1 MDAYQYKYGDRPL
14 EGYTIQRAA
23 GRGGFGEVYYAVS
36 DSGRQVALKVV
47 QSHEQIELRGI
58 SQCMNLKSPHLVTV
72 FDVKYNDQ
80 KRPFVV
86 MEYVSGPSLSDLLKE
101 SPGGLGTQKAAFF
114 LREIA
119 KGLSYL
125 HECGIVHRDLKPSNI
140 FYENGYAKIG
150 DYGLTKAISA
160 SRHVSHTITVG
171 TVHYMA
177 PEIGAGKY
185 DRSVDIYAL
194 GVLLYEM
201 LTGQVPFL
209 GASPGEILM
218 KHMTAHPDLSN
229 VEEPFARVIR
239 KALAKDP
246 AERYQTVQELVEDV
260 FGAEHVR
267 NSVSQFAPE
276 ELSMVA
282 EHVAQKIG
290 RVQPKVGGQAGQ
302 PGQRQGEKD
311 FSKEVGKKA
320 ELIAK
325 KVETISGQV
334 AEKLKTVKQKAD
346 QAGRTSSK
354 IVDTIGPNQRKKL
367 VLMTMAAVAL
377 GAGLLSGGGFF
388 PAAIAVFV
396 MVAVASKII
405 FRARWHW
412 WPGLDEDSRWLG
424 KAGTCLLA
432 SFLAV
437 MLGTLAGQLLGL
449 PFSGGWGRL
458 PFRGFMIFP
467 WMGGPA
473 AQWGGSVL
481 TLAVPMLL
489 TDWWKLTDPKRDR
502 RVTLGSAIGV
512 GFLGFIAGSIF
523 SFSPIIAACAL
534 GGIVLVVQTASPMG
548 QAVANAAQAKKR
560 KDKAARS
567 SGGMQTL
574 PSFVRPL
581 WLVGFVI
588 TVNLGLILILL
599 GAMEWRGDE
608 AEMGVTFGVDFLIMS
623 LFCVVMVCRSRFTT
637 WWRYLIKP
645 VILLLCVCCTVTAS
659 MFMGFESPR
668 HEEFV
673 ITLLLIILPS
683 LVFLILAFIPGRKPG
698 QTASGSN
705 AAPRRVAGVPA
716 GTASPCK
723 RLWALVLALVPFVPF
738 LPLAGLHRFY
748 VGKIGT
754 GILWLFT
761 GGLLGIG
768 QFIDIIVIIV
778 GRFRDKNDLPVLIWH
793 NPVQTAGVAPQ
804 APAPAVAAVAQ
815 QAAAPEAVE
824 PAAQQADAA
833 PAPEA
838 AEQKPASWPSYPSTG
853 TVIYEPWHPLSGLI
867 CAFGHILALAAILV
881 GLAVALHLPAV
892 VASGWP
898 NPDLAQELEQLFGYA
913 GWPALMERLGAILL
927 VVLFFLAAVLVMIG
941 RRKSGPMHLM
951 RALLGLGGFLFAVY
965 AVQGVISPIELEN
978 IVEAF
983 QGSQVGLGIE
993 RLLSACSQDQTA
1005 IAAVTVLLS
1014 VLVLAWPPRRRT
1026 PVFAPMPNQ
1035 GVS

>member
-1 MDAYQYKYGDRPL
+1 MDAYQYKHGDRPL
-14 EGYTIQRAA
+14 EGFTIQRAA

-58 SQCMNLKSPHLVTV
+58 RQCMNLKSPHLVTV
-72 FDVKYNDQ
+72 FDVKYNEQ
-80 KRPFVV
+80 KRPFVI

-101 SPGGLGTQKAAFF
+101 SPGGLGNQKAAFF
-114 LREIA
+114 LQEIA

-125 HECGIVHRDLKPSNI
+125 HDCGIVHRDLKPSNI
-140 FYENGYAKIG
+140 FYENGYVKIG

-218 KHMTAHPDLSN
+218 KHMTAYPDLGN
-229 VEEPFARVIR
+229 VDEPFARVIR
-239 KALAKDP
+239 RALAKDP
-246 AERYQTVQELVEDV
+246 AERYQTVQEMVEDV

-276 ELSMVA
+276 ELSVVA
-282 EHVAQKIG
+282 EHIAQQAG
-290 RVQPKVGGQAGQ
+290 RAQPQVGAQAGQ
-302 PGQRQGEKD
+302 PQAAKD

-320 ELIAK
+320 EFIAK

-334 AEKLKTVKQKAD
+334 AEKLKNVKQKAE
-346 QAGRTSSK
+346 QVGQTSSR
-354 IVDTIGPNQRKKL
+354 IVDTIGSDQRKKL
-367 VLMTMAAVAL
+367 VLMTMVGVAL
-377 GAGLLSGGGFF
+377 GAGLLSGNRLF
-388 PAAIAVFV
+388 PTAVTVFV
-396 MVAVASKII
+396 MVGVASKII

-412 WPGLDEDSRWLG
+412 WPGLDEGSRWLG
-424 KAGTCLLA
+424 KAGTCFLA
-432 SFLAV
+432 AFLAV
-437 MLGTLAGQLLGL
+437 MLGMLAGGIFGL
-449 PFSGGWGRL
+449 PFRGGWGEL

-467 WMGGPA
+467 WMGAPA

-481 TLAVPMLL
+481 ALAVPMLL
-489 TDWWKLTDPKRDR
+489 TNWRDLTDPKRET
-502 RVTLGSAIGV
+502 RVTLGSAIWI
-512 GFLGFIAGSIF
+512 GFLGFIAGNIF

-534 GGIVLVVQTASPMG
+534 AGVVLVMQVASPVG
-548 QAVANAAQAKKR
+548 QAGANVAQAKKR
-560 KDKAARS
+560 KEKPGRS
-567 SGGMQTL
+567 NGGAQEL
-574 PSFVRPL
+574 PSYVRPL
-581 WLVGFVI
+581 WLVGFII

-599 GAMEWRGDE
+599 GAMEMRGDE
-608 AEMGVTFGVDFLIMS
+608 AEMAITFGVDFLIMS
-623 LFCVVMVCRSRFTT
+623 LFCAVMVCRSRFTT

-645 VILLLCVCCTVTAS
+645 VIQLFCVCLIVTAS
-659 MFMGFESPR
+659 MFIGMANPHDEAFAVAL
-668 HEEFV
+668 F
-673 ITLLLIILPS
+673 LIIFPS
-683 LVFLILAFIPGRKPG
+683 IVFLTVAFIPGRKPG
-698 QTASGSN
+698 QVASGGG
-705 AAPRRVAGVPA
+705 AAPYRAAVMPA
-716 GTASPCK
+716 GMASPCK

-778 GRFRDKNDLPVLIWH
+778 GRFRDKDDLPVLIWH
-793 NPVQTAGVAPQ
+793 NPFQTAASAPQ
-804 APAPAVAAVAQ
+804 APVAAVAQ

-824 PAAQQADAA
+824 PAAQQVDAG

-838 AEQKPASWPSYPSTG
+838 AEQKPASWPSYPSTA

-867 CAFGHILALAAILV
+867 CALGHIVALAAILV

-898 NPDLAQELEQLFGYA
+898 NPDLAQELEQLFGYS
-913 GWPALMERLGAILL
+913 GWPALVERLGSILL
-927 VVLFFLAAVLVMIG
+927 VALFFLAAVLVMIG

-951 RALLGLGGFLFAVY
+951 RALLGLGGFLFAVF
-965 AVQGVISPIELEN
+965 AVQGVISPIELEH

-983 QGSQVGLGIE
+983 QESQVGPGIE
-993 RLLSACSQDQTA
+993 RFLSACSQDKTA
-1005 IAAVTVLLS
+1005 FAAGAVLLS
-1014 VLVLAWPPRRRT
+1014 VLMLAWPPRRRT